1 VVHCGF
7 HKTLTNALS
16 AHSLIRYNI
25 FNPRA
30 PSRWNIKDDQGEHP
44 HDLLLIINGAHQ
56 VQALLVKKLLNL
68 LHGQGLRRGRQLR
81 KQTVESLVNL
91 IVRRI
96 GKRIQDLDTH
106 GCSLFGA

>member
-1 VVHCGF
+1 M
-7 HKTLTNALS
+7 S
-16 AHSLIRYNI
+16 AHGLICHNI

-30 PSRWNIKDDQGEHP
+30 PSRRNVKDDQGQHA
-44 HDLLLIINGAHQ
+44 HDLLLIINGTHQ

-68 LHGQGLRRGRQLR
+68 LHGQGLRGGRQLR